1 MSAQEARTEEKR
13 GGGILPPPK
22 NKKSPHERKNRLYGD
37 MSIAEGVIWV
47 LVNVLILIW
56 VFVK

>member
-1 MSAQEARTEEKR
+1 MNAQEARTEETR
-13 GGGILPPPK
+13 GGGNIPPTK
-22 NKKSPHERKNRLYGD
+22 NKKSPHGRKNRLYGD

-56 VFVK
+56 VFGK